1 MRFKFFFL
9 PRGCH
14 IISLSPFEIQSN
26 WFFILPCYPLA
37 CIVDLIDQVVKRY
50 IYIKRYII
58 LKGIY
63 ILKKNSNRSKRSFM
77 FYHAEIEKLKKFDN
91 LERKKSARNS
101 SNVFNAYDLKTDI
114 DQCSSFLSIKTRR
127 VFFCHAERGA
137 VFLQTKFIVTN
148 FVRNRL

>member
-37 CIVDLIDQVVKRY
+37 CIVDLIDQVVKRD
-50 IYIKRYII
+50 IYIK
-58 LKGIY
+58 
-63 ILKKNSNRSKRSFM
+63 KKIQSIEAIVHV
-77 FYHAEIEKLKKFDN
+77 FYRAEIEKLEKFDN

>member
-1 MRFKFFFL
+1 
-9 PRGCH
+9 
-14 IISLSPFEIQSN
+14 
-26 WFFILPCYPLA
+26 
-37 CIVDLIDQVVKRY
+37 
-50 IYIKRYII
+50 
-58 LKGIY
+58 
-63 ILKKNSNRSKRSFM
+63 M